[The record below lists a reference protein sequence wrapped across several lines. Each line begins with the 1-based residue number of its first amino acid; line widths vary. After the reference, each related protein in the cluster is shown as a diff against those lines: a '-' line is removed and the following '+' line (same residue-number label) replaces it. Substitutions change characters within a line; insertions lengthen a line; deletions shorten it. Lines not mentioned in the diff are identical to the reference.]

1 MNAPQRHPLAKTDIE
16 REARWYDAQRPG
28 LGADFVDEVKR
39 VIGVI
44 AANPLRHGIR
54 FGNWCRANLRRF
66 PHAVFYQVID
76 DQPVVF
82 AVLHAKRDHG
92 PILETRLPTP

>member
-1 MNAPQRHPLAKTDIE
+1 MNAPGRHPLARADIE
-16 REARWYDAQRPG
+16 REARWYDARQPG
-28 LGADFVDEVKR
+28 LGTDFVDEVKR

-44 AANPLRHGIR
+44 AQNPLRHSIR
-54 FGNWCRANLRRF
+54 FGNWRRANLRRF

-82 AVLHAKRDHG
+82 AVLHAKRDHR
-92 PILETRLPTP
+92 PILETRLPTA

>member
-1 MNAPQRHPLAKTDIE
+1 MNAPRRHPLAKADIE
-16 REARWYDAQRPG
+16 RDARWYSARRLR
-28 LGADFVDEVKR
+28 LGTEFVDEVKR

-44 AANPLRHGIR
+44 AANPLRHSIR
-54 FGNWCRANLRRF
+54 FGNWRRANLRRF

-76 DQPVVF
+76 NEPVVF

-92 PILETRLPTP
+92 PTLESRRPTA